1 VSGEKL
7 EAPAKEVTQQP
18 ADVIEGMKKILEE

>member
-7 EAPAKEVTQQP
+7 EALAKEVIQQP
-18 ADVIEGMKKILEE
+18 TAVIERMKKILGK